1 MIADI
6 MAEYGGRLLVAIG
19 GVGLGLI
26 CLVAVLKYLR
36 QRNGPSPFV
45 RGGKTRTPRLQ
56 VVDAAAVDTRRRVV
70 LVRRDDVEHL
80 IMIGG
85 PTDLVIESNIGSKP
99 AAASYTPT
107 ETAYAPAEPPAP
119 RPVRI
124 PEPPRALQPE
134 PEAEAPAPTP
144 FIERTPVE
152 RPSPERP
159 PVPRPATRQLPEI
172 RERNLDAPLPIT
184 PQAAYFEASDDFT
197 PSTAPAQRPS
207 APPARQPA
215 LAAPPAEPAP
225 PPAPT
230 AEEIALK
237 QAEAHLEAMKRRMAG
252 QEAPARPRPEPEKPS
267 GFAQVLDNEMKAP
280 LRDTTRPVPA
290 AIQQVRRP
298 DAAPPTAASDK
309 DPNLQ
314 DEIARIFGEKR

>member
-45 RGGKTRTPRLQ
+45 RGGRTRTPRLQ

-85 PTDLVIESNIGSKP
+85 PTDLVIESNIVSQP

-119 RPVRI
+119 RAIRI
-124 PEPPRALQPE
+124 PEQPRPLPLE
-134 PEAEAPAPTP
+134 PEAEAPAPRP
-144 FIERTPVE
+144 FIERAPVE
-152 RPSPERP
+152 RPVPERP
-159 PVPRPATRQLPEI
+159 PAPRPAARQLPEI
-172 RERNLDAPLPIT
+172 KERNLDAPLPIT

-197 PSTAPAQRPS
+197 PPPAPAQHPS
-207 APPARQPA
+207 YPPARQPA
-215 LAAPPAEPAP
+215 LSAPPAEPAP
-225 PPAPT
+225 SSAPT

-237 QAEAHLEAMKRRMAG
+237 QAEAHLEAMKRRMAA
-252 QEAPARPRPEPEKPS
+252 QEPSTRPRAEPEKPS

-280 LRDTTRPVPA
+280 LRDTPRPVPA
-290 AIQQVRRP
+290 AIQQARRP
-298 DAAPPTAASDK
+298 DLPPATAPDK

>member
-45 RGGKTRTPRLQ
+45 RGGKARIPRLQ
-56 VVDAAAVDTRRRVV
+56 VIDAAAVDTRRRVV

-85 PTDLVIESNIGSKP
+85 ANDLVIESNIVSQP
-99 AAASYTPT
+99 AAASYA
-107 ETAYAPAEPPAP
+107 TAEIAHAPAEPAAPRPIRLPEPPRPLSPEPVTEIPPPRPVMERASIERAPAP
-119 RPVRI
+119 RPAV
-124 PEPPRALQPE
+124 
-134 PEAEAPAPTP
+134 
-144 FIERTPVE
+144 
-152 RPSPERP
+152 
-159 PVPRPATRQLPEI
+159 RQLPDVK
-172 RERNLDAPLPIT
+172 ERNLDAPLPIT

-197 PSTAPAQRPS
+197 SPAAPASRPST
-207 APPARQPA
+207 PPTRQAA
-215 LAAPPAEPAP
+215 LSTPPTEPAP
-225 PPAPT
+225 TPAPT
-230 AEEIALK
+230 AEDIALK
-237 QAEAHLEAMKRRMAG
+237 EAEAHLEAMKRRMAA
-252 QEAPARPRPEPEKPS
+252 QETPARPRAEPEKPS

-280 LRDTTRPVPA
+280 LRDAARPVPA

-298 DAAPPTAASDK
+298 DLPSATATPDK

>member
-107 ETAYAPAEPPAP
+107 ETAYAPAEPPAL

-134 PEAEAPAPTP
+134 AEAPAPRP
-144 FIERTPVE
+144 FMERAPVE

-159 PVPRPATRQLPEI
+159 PVPRPATRQPPEI